1 MSKCLVLFVEGDT
14 EVEFYKAVIA
24 FAKEKRENKTFDTC
38 IECKNVKGV
47 GGFKNI
53 AHRKFVR
60 EIKPKYGNNCEFT
73 VVLCSDTDVFELEQ
87 KPPVNWKDIQNKML
101 SAGAKTVIM
110 VKARES
116 IEDWFLYDVDNI
128 ISFLKLKKNTKISGR
143 NGYDKLKRL
152 YKQADKV
159 YFKGMNSNGMVA
171 KLDIEKISIEVK
183 DQLAPLYK
191 SLGIKF
197 Y

>member
-1 MSKCLVLFVEGDT
+1 
-14 EVEFYKAVIA
+14 
-24 FAKEKRENKTFDTC
+24 
-38 IECKNVKGV
+38 
-47 GGFKNI
+47 
-53 AHRKFVR
+53 
-60 EIKPKYGNNCEFT
+60 
-73 VVLCSDTDVFELEQ
+73 
-87 KPPVNWKDIQNKML
+87 ML
-101 SAGAKTVIM
+101 SAGAKTIIM

-191 SLGIKF
+191 SLGVKI

>member
-1 MSKCLVLFVEGDT
+1 M
-14 EVEFYKAVIA
+14 
-24 FAKEKRENKTFDTC
+24 
-38 IECKNVKGV
+38 

-60 EIKPKYGNNCEFT
+60 EIEPKYGNNCEFT

-191 SLGIKF
+191 SLGVKI

>member
-1 MSKCLVLFVEGDT
+1 M
-14 EVEFYKAVIA
+14 
-24 FAKEKRENKTFDTC
+24 
-38 IECKNVKGV
+38 

-53 AHRKFVR
+53 ALRKFVKD
-60 EIKPKYGNNCEFT
+60 IKPKYGKNCEFT

-116 IEDWFLYDVDNI
+116 TEDWFLYDVDNI

-191 SLGIKF
+191 SLGVKI